1 MELEIKQDTTHQRG
15 IRKYVGPLVVNIQEL
30 DGTFKHTLQIE
41 GTMARADI
49 TCHSKSRRNK
59 KKKIPLCTGEEVDMD
74 LSAMDDSP
82 VLWIRL
88 DPEMTIMRA
97 VQIEQ
102 PDYQWQYQ
110 LRHERDVTAQL
121 EAIEALQHHPTP
133 PTRLALT
140 DTIENEHC
148 YYKVRLRAAHCL
160 TKVANDMVATWV
172 GPPAMLAIFRKLF
185 GSASCRRIIKQNNF
199 SNFQHYYLQKTIPV
213 AMAAI
218 RNAHGICPP
227 EVLAFLLDLFKYNDN
242 SKNRYSDNYYRAALI
257 EALGAT
263 VTPVI
268 SVQQGTAITAESLSV
283 DTKAILEEVTRNL
296 NLEKLLPC
304 YKYTVSVACL
314 KVIRILQKFG
324 HLPSNPHIF
333 RAYAAY
339 GQFIDVRIAALEA
352 LVDFTRVDGKWE
364 DLEFLLDMAEM
375 DPHPG
380 IRHRLVRLMV
390 ENPPFEKA
398 HKHRLD
404 KPELVDR
411 IWNLINGMLSHDA
424 KLRCD
429 LVDLYYTLY
438 GTKIPF
444 CLPIPELV
452 ALTKPKKVGPPSPE
466 VKIAAIQHVK
476 HESIEEIENMPVSSK
491 RKASP
496 IRDPPNSSN
505 LEHGPEVKRQKST
518 NNQDERGIPI
528 PCEGKVKS
536 DYYSDN
542 SASLPGIMG
551 TAGPIGFEPGMFKKE
566 SEEHKLK
573 NDSTNK
579 SKKKKKDK
587 KKHKHKH
594 KHRHDHKHNK
604 DKEKKEKDKGKDK
617 EKDKSKD
624 KDSSALKVKD
634 ETLSSASS
642 SQSPEPAIT
651 NEFLFP

>member
-1 MELEIKQDTTHQRG
+1 M
-15 IRKYVGPLVVNIQEL
+15 NIQEL
-30 DGTFKHTLQIE
+30 DGPFKHTLQIE
-41 GTMARADI
+41 GTVAKADI

-88 DPEMTIMRA
+88 DPEMTLMRA

-110 LRHERDVTAQL
+110 LRHERDVTAQT
-121 EAIEALQHHPTP
+121 EAITALQNHSTP
-133 PTRLALT
+133 ATRLALT

-160 TKVANDMVATWV
+160 TKVANAMVATWA

-199 SNFQHYYLQKTIPV
+199 QNFQHYFLQKTIPV
-213 AMAAI
+213 AMAGL

-227 EVLAFLLDLFKYNDN
+227 EVLSFLMDLFKYNDN

-268 SVQQGTAITAESLSV
+268 SVQTAITAESLSI
-283 DTKAILEEVTRNL
+283 DTKAILEEVTRHL

-314 KVIRILQKFG
+314 KVIRILQKYG

-333 RAYAAY
+333 RAYANY
-339 GQFIDVRIAALEA
+339 GQFIDIRIAALEA
-352 LVDFTRVDGKWE
+352 LVDFTKVDGKWE
-364 DLEFLLDMAEM
+364 DLQFLLNIAKNDK
-375 DPHPG
+375 HPG
-380 IRHRLVRLMV
+380 VRHRLVRLLV
-390 ENPPFEKA
+390 ENPPFERA
-398 HKHRLD
+398 HKHPLD
-404 KPELVDR
+404 KQELVE
-411 IWNLINGMLSHDA
+411 IVWSLINNELSHDA

-429 LVDLYYTLY
+429 WVDFYYTLY
-438 GTKIPF
+438 GSKRPL
-444 CLPIPELV
+444 CLPIKELEM
-452 ALTKPKKVGPPSPE
+452 LFKPKKVELTPE
-466 VKIAAIQHVK
+466 R
-476 HESIEEIENMPVSSK
+476 EIKQEIKTEIVEIDGNK

-496 IRDPPNSSN
+496 EKDAA
-505 LEHGPEVKRQKST
+505 LEHPDVKRVKT
-518 NNQDERGIPI
+518 LDNETLPND
-528 PCEGKVKS
+528 GKVKEF
-536 DYYSDN
+536 YSDN
-542 SASLPGIMG
+542 SASLPGVTEIQ
-551 TAGPIGFEPGMFKKE
+551 GPVGFEPGMFKKD
-566 SEEHKLK
+566 EEHKK
-573 NDSTNK
+573 GDSIK
-579 SKKKKKDK
+579 GKKKKKDK

-594 KHRHDHKHNK
+594 KHKHDHKHG
-604 DKEKKEKDKGKDK
+604 KEKEKKEKGKEKDKGKDK
-617 EKDKSKD
+617 DQ
-624 KDSSALKVKD
+624 ALKLKE

-642 SQSPEPAIT
+642 SPSPDATTST
-651 NEFLFP
+651 NEFNFPN